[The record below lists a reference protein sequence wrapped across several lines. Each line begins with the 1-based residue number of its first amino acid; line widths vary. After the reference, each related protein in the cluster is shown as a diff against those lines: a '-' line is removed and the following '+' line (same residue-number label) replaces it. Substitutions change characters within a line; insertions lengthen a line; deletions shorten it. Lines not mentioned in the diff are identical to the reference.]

1 MNLPSDVNYILN
13 KFYDNGYEAFIVG
26 GCVRDN
32 LIKRKPG
39 DYDITTNAL
48 PEQIIELFDKTIPT
62 GIKHGTITVMV
73 NNVPYEVTTY
83 RIDGEYLDNR
93 KPEDVIFVSNIQE
106 DLSRRDFTINAL
118 AYSSQLGFK
127 DFFNGEEDLKN
138 KTIRCVGD
146 PDKRFN
152 EDALRILRAIRFSCQ
167 LNFKIEKDTLDSI
180 KRNHELI
187 ANISMER
194 IRDEFSKIL
203 LSNNASKGLTLLKDI
218 GIMRNILPV
227 LDGIREIN
235 SYDTYDDIHDK
246 FTIVDMTPNKLHVRL
261 AALFYNLHNCE
272 ITENFCELILK
283 TLKYDNNTIHDTCT
297 LVREVCHIPSLPNK
311 AQLKKLINRTSKTL
325 IFDLFALEKSYIN
338 FKDEYSTEH
347 VELLESLVEEIL
359 ENNEPL
365 TVKDLYVDGKTLITE
380 LNLEPGKEIGL
391 ILEKLL
397 DYVLKNPSANDKD
410 TLLELAKDFI
420 QSI

>member
-1 MNLPSDVNYILN
+1 MNLPSDVNYILD
-13 KFYDNGYEAFIVG
+13 KFYENGFEAFIVG
-26 GCVRDN
+26 GCVRDS

-48 PEQIIELFDKTIPT
+48 PEQIISLFDKTIPT

-93 KPEDVIFVSNIQE
+93 KPEDVVFVSNIQE
-106 DLSRRDFTINAL
+106 DLSRRDFTVNAL
-118 AYSSQLGFK
+118 AYSPQLGFK

-138 KTIRCVGD
+138 KVIRCVGD

-152 EDALRILRAIRFSCQ
+152 EDALRMLRAIRFSCQ
-167 LNFKIEKDTLDSI
+167 LNFKIDKDTLDSI
-180 KRNHELI
+180 KKNHKLI
-187 ANISMER
+187 SNISVER
-194 IRDEFSKIL
+194 IRDEFTKIL
-203 LSNNASKGLTLLKDI
+203 LSNNASKGLTLLREI
-218 GIMRNILPV
+218 GIIKNIIPE
-227 LDGIREIN
+227 LDGIREVN

-246 FTIVDMTPNKLHVRL
+246 FTIVDMTPKKLHIRL

-283 TLKYDNNTIHDTCT
+283 ALKYDNTTVHDTCA
-297 LVREVCHIPSLPNK
+297 LVREVCHIPTLPNK
-311 AQLKKLINRTSKTL
+311 VQLKKLINRTSKTL
-325 IFDLFALEKSYIN
+325 IFDLFALEKAYIN

-347 VELLESLVEEIL
+347 IELLESLVEEII

-365 TVKDLYVDGKTLITE
+365 TVKDLYVDGKTLMSE
-380 LNLEPGKEIGL
+380 LSLKPGKDIGL

-410 TLLELAKDFI
+410 TLLELAKDFV

>member
-1 MNLPSDVNYILN
+1 MNLPNDVNYILN
-13 KFYDNGYEAFIVG
+13 KFYENGFEAFIVG

-48 PEQIIELFDKTIPT
+48 PEQIISLFDKTIPT

-93 KPEDVIFVSNIQE
+93 KPEDVVFVSNIQE

-118 AYSSQLGFK
+118 AYSTQLGFK

-138 KTIRCVGD
+138 KIIRCVGD

-152 EDALRILRAIRFSCQ
+152 EDALRMLRAIRFSCQ
-167 LNFKIEKDTLDSI
+167 LNFKIDKDTLDSI
-180 KRNHELI
+180 KKNHKLI
-187 ANISMER
+187 CNISIER
-194 IRDEFSKIL
+194 IRDEFTKIL
-203 LSNNASKGLTLLKDI
+203 LSDNASNGLTLLREI
-218 GIMRNILPV
+218 GIIRNIVPA
-227 LDGIREIN
+227 LDGIREVN
-235 SYDTYDDIHDK
+235 SYDIYDDIHDK
-246 FTIVDMTPNKLHVRL
+246 FTIVDMTPKKLHIRL

-272 ITENFCELILK
+272 ITENFCELVLK
-283 TLKYDNNTIHDTCT
+283 TLKYDNSTISDTCH
-297 LVREVCHIPSLPNK
+297 LVREVCHIPTLPNK
-311 AQLKKLINRTSKTL
+311 VQLKKLINRTSKTL
-325 IFDLFALEKSYIN
+325 IFDLFALEKAYIN

-365 TVKDLYVDGKTLITE
+365 TVKDLYVDGKTLIKE
-380 LNLEPGKEIGL
+380 LDLKPGKDIGL

-397 DYVLKNPSANDKD
+397 DYVLKNPSANDRD

-420 QSI
+420 QPV